1 MEIVPFEA
9 KLFGQCLLSHV
20 NNGSDWTTVICTIL
34 IPDQIA
40 ADTSACNAHTR
51 EVTSI
56 PLITDHKGR
65 VNCIYKEILFDN
77 KKHFPQIRKQIPM
90 IR

>member
-1 MEIVPFEA
+1 MYR
-9 KLFGQCLLSHV
+9 
-20 NNGSDWTTVICTIL
+20 L

-40 ADTSACNAHTR
+40 TDTSACNALVRFPDPLADGSQAGTLSSNAHTR

-77 KKHFPQIRKQIPM
+77 KKHFPQIRI
-90 IR
+90 